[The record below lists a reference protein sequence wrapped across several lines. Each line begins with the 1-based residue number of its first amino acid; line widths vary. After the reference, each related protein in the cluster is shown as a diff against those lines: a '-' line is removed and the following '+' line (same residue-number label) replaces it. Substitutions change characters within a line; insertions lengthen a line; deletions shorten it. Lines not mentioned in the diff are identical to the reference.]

1 MAVPGMQGLDT
12 LYKPWGMTAGGM
24 VGRRETDM
32 EAADLLNLEE
42 GMLGNVIKQ
51 VEASRAANDFS
62 NPEMERWRQAKLMG
76 EGMQQD
82 ALGRLKQGTLNT
94 DISAGNQ
101 KNQTDTLEN
110 QAKAWMTESD
120 MIMSLPDGLAGATSG
135 MQLSP
140 QMQALAQQVGGIDR
154 LKMVLPKIN
163 EMLKTQLMN
172 TPKYMGDVSLKGVE
186 HGNTMERVRYE
197 QGETTARNNADNAA
211 RSAERADA
219 REDRT
224 MVREGTNER
233 ELSAYLANL
242 RNLQETT
249 SKKIK
254 ETEKTRDSV
263 SPADFIGY
271 TDQNGKALDAAA
283 RSKLAQEVKT
293 QAKADLALLKQK
305 EAEIVQAQEMIFQQ
319 SRYYKGPKGNNSAP
333 QPQASA
339 GPKLPPGVSVVGV
352 PPTTQAVAPV
362 QTQPRGFGSG
372 YTPPDLT
379 PKLRYDRIGRP
390 GEVIETR

>member
-82 ALGRLKQGTLNT
+82 AAGRLKQGTLNT

-163 EMLKTQLMN
+163 DMLKTQLSQ
-172 TPKYMGDVSLKGVE
+172 TPAHIAKIAEQNNQYENLEIIHGGDRDSREKVAGWEIAGRSADRAAQREATQASKDQSDGMRKEQELTRRME
-186 HGNTMERVRYE
+186 HGRQKLKLLQDEYNQIDEALVTPVFGMTKEE
-197 QGETTARNNADNAA
+197 KTARK
-211 RSAERADA
+211 ERL
-219 REDRT
+219 E
-224 MVREGTNER
+224 
-233 ELSAYLANL
+233 
-242 RNLQETT
+242 
-249 SKKIK
+249 
-254 ETEKTRDSV
+254 
-263 SPADFIGY
+263 
-271 TDQNGKALDAAA
+271 
-283 RSKLAQEVKT
+283 
-293 QAKADLALLKQK
+293 KQK
-305 EAEIVQAQEMIFQQ
+305 KDIKASAQTLVAEMD
-319 SRYYKGPKGNNSAP
+319 RLNSLSSFSSGEDTASKP
-333 QPQASA
+333 QPQ
-339 GPKLPPGVSVVGV
+339 G
-352 PPTTQAVAPV
+352 
-362 QTQPRGFGSG
+362 QPAK
-372 YTPPDLT
+372 TWDAAT
-379 PKLRYDRIGRP
+379 K
-390 GEVIETR
+390 TWK

>member
-120 MIMSLPDGLAGATSG
+120 MIMSLPDGLAGVGA
-135 MQLSP
+135 QLSP
-140 QMQALAQQVGGIDR
+140 QMQQLAQQVGGIDR
-154 LKMVLPKIN
+154 LKQVLPRFN
-163 EMLKTQLMN
+163 EMLKQRLSQ
-172 TPKYMGDVSLKGVE
+172 TPKFLGEKEMENIKF
-186 HGNTMERVRYE
+186 GNRISADSAQQTQKHTNDMERVRFE
-197 QGETTARNNADNAA
+197 ATAH
-211 RSAERADA
+211 DA
-219 REDRT
+219 RQKEHD
-224 MVREGTNER
+224 
-233 ELSAYLANL
+233 ANL
-242 RNLQETT
+242 KAIEQSRRSDAEKIQSLEQLAT
-249 SKKIK
+249 SYLKAA
-254 ETEKTRDSV
+254 EEATDPADRDSYMK
-263 SPADFIGY
+263 SY
-271 TDQNGKALDAAA
+271 EKAYNALMGSKTAA
-283 RSKLAQEVKT
+283 SS
-293 QAKADLALLKQK
+293 AKSLGDVNAVRAL
-305 EAEIVQAQEMIFQQ
+305 
-319 SRYYKGPKGNNSAP
+319 RG
-333 QPQASA
+333 
-339 GPKLPPGVSVVGV
+339 LPPLTQEQYDQQQKQGGSTG
-352 PPTTQAVAPV
+352 TTGGWGATEIKA
-362 QTQPRGFGSG
+362 
-372 YTPPDLT
+372 
-379 PKLRYDRIGRP
+379 
-390 GEVIETR
+390 TR